1 MFVPKKR
8 RYLTEI
14 NVIPYV
20 DVMLVLLVIFMVTA
34 PFMIQGIDINL
45 PEVNSQPIDKANL
58 ENITISINAEGK
70 FYLDLDSLKDKAFLI
85 SELKQEIQKILKNNS
100 SLEIYIR
107 ADRNVM
113 FGEVAKLFLD
123 AGHVVISTSNVFNQ
137 EDHSDLRLLVEP
149 CQVVDPPHIQLPLS
163 SCQNTPI

>member
-70 FYLDLDSLKDKAFLI
+70 FYLDLDSLKGKAYEI
-85 SELKQEIQKILKNNS
+85 NELKQEIQKILKNNS

-107 ADRNVM
+107 ADKNVM
-113 FGEVAKLFLD
+113 FGEVAKLMSLLQDLKPD
-123 AGHVVISTSNVFNQ
+123 AINFIT
-137 EDHSDLRLLVEP
+137 EP
-149 CQVVDPPHIQLPLS
+149 IDDK
-163 SCQNTPI
+163 

>member
-70 FYLDLDSLKDKAFLI
+70 LYLDLDSLKGKAFPI
-85 SELKQEIQKILKNNS
+85 NELKQEIQKILKNNS

-107 ADRNVM
+107 ADKNVM
-113 FGEVAKLFLD
+113 FGEVAKLMSLLQDLKPD
-123 AGHVVISTSNVFNQ
+123 AINFIT
-137 EDHSDLRLLVEP
+137 EP
-149 CQVVDPPHIQLPLS
+149 IDDK
-163 SCQNTPI
+163 

>member
-14 NVIPYV
+14 NVIPYG

-70 FYLDLDSLKDKAFLI
+70 FYLDLDSLKGKAFLI

-107 ADRNVM
+107 ADKNVM
-113 FGEVAKLFLD
+113 FGEVAKLMSLLQDLKPD
-123 AGHVVISTSNVFNQ
+123 AINFIT
-137 EDHSDLRLLVEP
+137 EP
-149 CQVVDPPHIQLPLS
+149 IDDK
-163 SCQNTPI
+163 

>member
-8 RYLTEI
+8 RHLTEI

-70 FYLDLDSLKDKAFLI
+70 FYLDLDSLKGKAFLI
-85 SELKQEIQKILKNNS
+85 NELKQEIQKILKNNS

-107 ADRNVM
+107 ADKNVM
-113 FGEVAKLFLD
+113 FGEVAKLMSLLQDLKPD
-123 AGHVVISTSNVFNQ
+123 AINFIT
-137 EDHSDLRLLVEP
+137 
-149 CQVVDPPHIQLPLS
+149 I
-163 SCQNTPI
+163 PIDDK

>member
-70 FYLDLDSLKDKAFLI
+70 FYLDLDSLKGKAFLI

-107 ADRNVM
+107 ADKNVM
-113 FGEVAKLFLD
+113 FGEVAKLMSLLQDLKPD
-123 AGHVVISTSNVFNQ
+123 AINFIT
-137 EDHSDLRLLVEP
+137 EP
-149 CQVVDPPHIQLPLS
+149 IDDK
-163 SCQNTPI
+163 

>member
-70 FYLDLDSLKDKAFLI
+70 FYLDLDSLKGKTFLI
-85 SELKQEIQKILKNNS
+85 NELKQEIQKILKNNS

-107 ADRNVM
+107 ADKNVM
-113 FGEVAKLFLD
+113 FGEVAKLMSLLQDLKPD
-123 AGHVVISTSNVFNQ
+123 AINFIT
-137 EDHSDLRLLVEP
+137 EP
-149 CQVVDPPHIQLPLS
+149 IDDK
-163 SCQNTPI
+163 

>member
-85 SELKQEIQKILKNNS
+85 NELKQEIQKILKNNS

-107 ADRNVM
+107 ADKNVM
-113 FGEVAKLFLD
+113 FGEVAKLMSLLQDLKPD
-123 AGHVVISTSNVFNQ
+123 AINFIT
-137 EDHSDLRLLVEP
+137 EP
-149 CQVVDPPHIQLPLS
+149 IDDK
-163 SCQNTPI
+163 

>member
-70 FYLDLDSLKDKAFLI
+70 FYLDLDSLKGKAFLI
-85 SELKQEIQKILKNNS
+85 SELKQEIQKILKNNN

-107 ADRNVM
+107 ADKNVM
-113 FGEVAKLFLD
+113 FGEVAKLMSLLQDLKPD
-123 AGHVVISTSNVFNQ
+123 AINFIT
-137 EDHSDLRLLVEP
+137 EP
-149 CQVVDPPHIQLPLS
+149 IDDK
-163 SCQNTPI
+163 

>member
-85 SELKQEIQKILKNNS
+85 SELKQEIQKILKNNN

-107 ADRNVM
+107 ADKNVM
-113 FGEVAKLFLD
+113 FGEVAKLMSLLQDLKPD
-123 AGHVVISTSNVFNQ
+123 AINFIT
-137 EDHSDLRLLVEP
+137 EP
-149 CQVVDPPHIQLPLS
+149 IDDK
-163 SCQNTPI
+163 

>member
-70 FYLDLDSLKDKAFLI
+70 FYLDLDSLKGKAFLI
-85 SELKQEIQKILKNNS
+85 NELKQEIQKILKNNS

-107 ADRNVM
+107 ADKNVM
-113 FGEVAKLFLD
+113 FGEVAKLMSLLQDLKPD
-123 AGHVVISTSNVFNQ
+123 AINFIT
-137 EDHSDLRLLVEP
+137 
-149 CQVVDPPHIQLPLS
+149 I
-163 SCQNTPI
+163 PIDDK

>member
-70 FYLDLDSLKDKAFLI
+70 FYSDLDSLKGKAFLI
-85 SELKQEIQKILKNNS
+85 NELKQEIQKILKNNS

-107 ADRNVM
+107 ADKNVM
-113 FGEVAKLFLD
+113 FGEVAKLMSLLQDLKPD
-123 AGHVVISTSNVFNQ
+123 AINFIT
-137 EDHSDLRLLVEP
+137 
-149 CQVVDPPHIQLPLS
+149 I
-163 SCQNTPI
+163 PIDDK

>member
-70 FYLDLDSLKDKAFLI
+70 FYLDLDSLKGKAFLI
-85 SELKQEIQKILKNNS
+85 NELKQEIQKILKNNS

-107 ADRNVM
+107 ADKNVM
-113 FGEVAKLFLD
+113 FGEVAKLMSLL
-123 AGHVVISTSNVFNQ
+123 Q
-137 EDHSDLRLLVEP
+137 DLKPDSINFITEP
-149 CQVVDPPHIQLPLS
+149 IDDK
-163 SCQNTPI
+163 